1 MDKNDQIIGKIS
13 KLEAHIL
20 QNGQSP
26 LHRAFSLFHFNSQ
39 NQLLLQ
45 KRSQYKITFPS
56 LWTNTGRLPH
66 ISLIQLYFGRFIF
79 TLFVFTKY
87 GSSSKVCSHPL
98 YNETEIE
105 LNEGIKHAANRRALY
120 ECNLSIPIENLKV
133 MQRIIYSRPMDHHLL
148 GEHELGNYILISS
161 KLWVNLQSM
170 SFLDEIDVAQTIA
183 YIKIKMIF

>member
-56 LWTNTGRLPH
+56 LWTNTGKLHH
-66 ISLIQLYFGRFIF
+66 ISRVQLHLVVYFSRFISI
-79 TLFVFTKY
+79 LFV
-87 GSSSKVCSHPL
+87 
-98 YNETEIE
+98 
-105 LNEGIKHAANRRALY
+105 
-120 ECNLSIPIENLKV
+120 LSLMLK
-133 MQRIIYSRPMDHHLL
+133 
-148 GEHELGNYILISS
+148 LI
-161 KLWVNLQSM
+161 
-170 SFLDEIDVAQTIA
+170 
-183 YIKIKMIF
+183 